1 MTGEWKRIAN
11 IDISAGDNCPSGWR
25 QDTFSNVTFC
35 RVVSDGSHTCSSA
48 YFSTN
53 GTSYQKVCGKA
64 RGYQKGL
71 PIGFHNSH
79 IGQTIDGYYADG
91 LLIIVNSSPREH
103 IWTYTVG
110 RYENRTDCCNCHC
123 AAIPGYS
130 PPSFVGTS
138 YYCETG
144 TNYPGVSGH
153 YFNDPLWD
161 GSGCD
166 ASNCCN
172 NPLLPWFHKEL
183 SRNTTSDIEARIC
196 TTYGSGS
203 SALID
208 QLELFVQ

>member
-1 MTGEWKRIAN
+1 MVAIPALPLTSPLMEQVTRKCVVKQE
-11 IDISAGDNCPSGWR
+11 DIRRACQSAFI
-25 QDTFSNVTFC
+25 T
-35 RVVSDGSHTCSSA
+35 
-48 YFSTN
+48 
-53 GTSYQKVCGKA
+53 
-64 RGYQKGL
+64 
-71 PIGFHNSH
+71 H
-79 IGQTIDGYYADG
+79 ILAGQTIDGYYADG

-123 AAIPGYS
+123 AAIPGYP

-138 YYCETG
+138 CYCETG